1 VSIISFISC
10 APNTGEANIAA
21 NTKTIHTLFIT
32 SLTSGI
38 KRTITSYNA
47 TTGVAVVTPGFSTQY
62 ASGTAYIIAD
72 ERIATVT
79 VSTFGSAPA
88 TDSAY
93 TVLSAFIDTPNYF
106 FKSRTTPTLLT
117 ESYAI
122 DGVTLQQIT
131 TTLTSRG
138 GQFVTTYTQAEGV
151 GLKYY
156 IYNLYNETGVL
167 LDTSGQIFSEFL
179 GYTYDGLVSGNNYDL
194 DVIVVNQ
201 DDTEVSTGKQRFYVA
216 YTSPALQIPPDVTNM
231 RTLNGVEVDWI
242 SDKMS
247 EGVADGT
254 TTFIEDFPFAGTN
267 SVDIQTGTVQ
277 YTKISGVDLNI
288 DPSAYGIMSNINTKI
303 TNNGNLIR
311 LYDAPADGG
320 EGQLI
325 LKIEDFILYREI
337 IDPYGH
343 SGFPQPYQDVIS
355 TVTIPTDSLLTASG
369 TPTTGTGYIWDDGM
383 TWSDTDIWTETDPTD
398 AIQLKVTML
407 PPDDILVKAV
417 TA

>member
-1 VSIISFISC
+1 
-10 APNTGEANIAA
+10 
-21 NTKTIHTLFIT
+21 
-32 SLTSGI
+32 
-38 KRTITSYNA
+38 
-47 TTGVAVVTPGFSTQY
+47 
-62 ASGTAYIIAD
+62 
-72 ERIATVT
+72 
-79 VSTFGSAPA
+79 
-88 TDSAY
+88 
-93 TVLSAFIDTPNYF
+93 
-106 FKSRTTPTLLT
+106 
-117 ESYAI
+117 
-122 DGVTLQQIT
+122 
-131 TTLTSRG
+131 
-138 GQFVTTYTQAEGV
+138 
-151 GLKYY
+151 
-156 IYNLYNETGVL
+156 
-167 LDTSGQIFSEFL
+167 
-179 GYTYDGLVSGNNYDL
+179 
-194 DVIVVNQ
+194 
-201 DDTEVSTGKQRFYVA
+201 
-216 YTSPALQIPPDVTNM
+216 
-231 RTLNGVEVDWI
+231 
-242 SDKMS
+242 
-247 EGVADGT
+247 
-254 TTFIEDFPFAGTN
+254 
-267 SVDIQTGTVQ
+267 VQ

-407 PPDDILVKAV
+407 PPYDIQVKAV